1 MRLDIMQPD
10 YLLEEE
16 LEEVI
21 ELEAIADRE
30 KSVILYNDDVNT
42 FEFVIDMLV
51 EICHHDPLQA
61 EQCALITHYKG
72 KCAVKSGSPTKLKP
86 LCQGLCDKGL
96 SAVIE

>member
-1 MRLDIMQPD
+1 MSTQTEI
-10 YLLEEE
+10 LEEIDV
-16 LEEVI
+16 LEQEVRNHEI
-21 ELEAIADRE
+21 VLFD
-30 KSVILYNDDVNT
+30 DDVNT

-61 EQCALITHYKG
+61 EQCALLTHYKG
-72 KCAVKSGSPTKLKP
+72 KCGVKSGSPTKLKP